1 MIIGAH
7 SIIYSKNAEADR
19 VFLRDVL
26 KLPNVEVGEGWLIFG
41 LPPSEVA
48 VHPGDK
54 NNVHEFYLMCDEVE
68 QFIAEMKSKG
78 VACSPVRR
86 MAWGI
91 LTEVTLPGGGK
102 IGVYQP
108 RHARPKTL

>member
-1 MIIGAH
+1 
-7 SIIYSKNAEADR
+7 
-19 VFLRDVL
+19 
-26 KLPNVEVGEGWLIFG
+26 
-41 LPPSEVA
+41 
-48 VHPGDK
+48 
-54 NNVHEFYLMCDEVE
+54 LMCDEVE

-78 VACSPVRR
+78 VTCSPVRS